1 MVSNPV
7 KCENNSRH
15 VSSDMDLSVQG
26 TSALVS
32 STEAI
37 LDSYMEGAAVQKD
50 DRQKEHFR
58 LKIKT

>member
-1 MVSNPV
+1 
-7 KCENNSRH
+7 
-15 VSSDMDLSVQG
+15 MDLSVQG
-26 TSALVS
+26 TSELVS

>member
-1 MVSNPV
+1 
-7 KCENNSRH
+7 
-15 VSSDMDLSVQG
+15 MDLSVQG

-58 LKIKT
+58 LKIKTQGPDKI